1 MGIYLKN
8 GDKASTR
15 EELLSMLYGD
25 VSEKA
30 ISKGAHTFTTV
41 ATYSNIECTY
51 CQCLAGKLRSF
62 DDIHILMNTYFPKT
76 DIKTT
81 FETIISFG
89 KQYSEETKK
98 CVSIQLGVC
107 STMGKLR
114 VVPIKM
120 TIPDTIEFVY
130 FNTKM
135 SHSPHTWEQILE
147 ISGFT
152 KESAMAFRKEK
163 LQIP

>member
-1 MGIYLKN
+1 MGIYLKK

-30 ISKGAHTFTTV
+30 INKGAHTFTTV

-51 CQCLAGKLRSF
+51 SQCAAGKLRSF
-62 DDIHILMNTYFPKT
+62 DDIHILMNTYFPET

-89 KQYSEETKK
+89 KQYSEEIKK
-98 CVSIQLGVC
+98 YLVIQLSVC
-107 STMGKLR
+107 GTMGRLR
-114 VVPIKM
+114 VVPFKTTGI
-120 TIPDTIEFVY
+120 DLIEFWY

-135 SHSPHTWEQILE
+135 SNSPHTWEQILE